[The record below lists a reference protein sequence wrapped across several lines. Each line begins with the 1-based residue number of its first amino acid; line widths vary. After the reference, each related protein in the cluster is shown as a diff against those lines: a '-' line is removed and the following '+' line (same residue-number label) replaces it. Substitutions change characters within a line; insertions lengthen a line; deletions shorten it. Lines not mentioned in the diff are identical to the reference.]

1 MGKNLSRNCLKV
13 SINLGIWGLLNLMI
27 VSQSAIAQ
35 ETFSR
40 SACPQKLADLA
51 PQMLADL
58 PSYTNRV
65 IQRSII
71 NHTQNLMLR
80 NFVIVASNP
89 DLEPLPL
96 INRQFQPVFPD
107 TSQQLFFTLLER
119 QYATQRAIEL
129 QNHYRAFFDL
139 TDQGWRLILL
149 FSHPSSLD
157 KNEPFFPTQE
167 SEDSA
172 IAQAINLWLRDCN
185 AGAIKFPITEKN
197 SEKTNLDPANLE
209 SESSP

>member
-13 SINLGIWGLLNLMI
+13 SINLGIMGLFGLMI

-35 ETFSR
+35 ETSSR
-40 SACPQKLADLA
+40 SACPEKLADLA
-51 PQMLADL
+51 PKMLADL

-71 NHTQNLMLR
+71 NHTQNLMPR
-80 NFVIVASNP
+80 NYVIVASHP
-89 DLEPLPL
+89 ELEPLPL
-96 INRQFQPVFPD
+96 INRQFKPVFPD

-119 QYATQRAIEL
+119 QYATHRAIEL
-129 QNHYRAFFDL
+129 QNHYWAFFDL
-139 TDQGWRLILL
+139 TDQQWRLILL
-149 FSHPSSLD
+149 FSQSSSLD
-157 KNEPFFPTQE
+157 KNEPFGLTQE
-167 SEDSA
+167 SENSA

-185 AGAIKFPITEKN
+185 AGAIKFPVIEKN

-209 SESSP
+209 SEPPP

>member
-1 MGKNLSRNCLKV
+1 MV
-13 SINLGIWGLLNLMI
+13 

-35 ETFSR
+35 ETSSR

>member
-1 MGKNLSRNCLKV
+1 MMGLF
-13 SINLGIWGLLNLMI
+13 GLML
-27 VSQSAIAQ
+27 VSQSVIAQ
-35 ETFSR
+35 ETVSQ

-65 IQRSII
+65 IQRNII
-71 NHTQNLMLR
+71 NHTQNLIIR
-80 NFVIVASNP
+80 NYVIVASNP

-96 INRQFQPVFPD
+96 INRQFKPVLPD

-119 QYATQRAIEL
+119 QYATQRMIEL
-129 QNHYRAFFDL
+129 QNHYWAFFDL
-139 TDQGWRLILL
+139 TDQKWRLILL
-149 FSHPSSLD
+149 FSQSPFRD
-157 KNEPFFPTQE
+157 KNEPFWLTQE
-167 SEDSA
+167 SENSA

-185 AGAIKFPITEKN
+185 AGAIKFPIAEKN
-197 SEKTNLDPANLE
+197 SEKTNLDPANLG

>member
-1 MGKNLSRNCLKV
+1 MMGLF
-13 SINLGIWGLLNLMI
+13 GLML

-35 ETFSR
+35 ETPSR
-40 SACPQKLADLA
+40 SACPEKLADLA

-71 NHTQNLMLR
+71 NHTQNLMPR
-80 NFVIVASNP
+80 NYVIVASHP
-89 DLEPLPL
+89 ELEPLPL

-129 QNHYRAFFDL
+129 QNHYWAFFDL

-149 FSHPSSLD
+149 FSQSSSWD
-157 KNEPFFPTQE
+157 KNEPFWLNQE
-167 SEDSA
+167 SENSA

-209 SESSP
+209 PQPPP

>member
-13 SINLGIWGLLNLMI
+13 SIHLGIIGLLGLMI
-27 VSQSAIAQ
+27 ASQSAIAQ
-35 ETFSR
+35 ETPSR
-40 SACPQKLADLA
+40 SACPEKLADLA
-51 PQMLADL
+51 PKMLADL

-65 IQRSII
+65 VQRSII
-71 NHTQNLMLR
+71 NHTQNLIIR
-80 NFVIVASNP
+80 NYVIIASNP

-119 QYATQRAIEL
+119 QYAAQRAIEL

-157 KNEPFFPTQE
+157 KNEPFFPTKE

-197 SEKTNLDPANLE
+197 SEQTNLDPANLQ
-209 SESSP
+209 SEPPP

>member
-13 SINLGIWGLLNLMI
+13 SINLGILGLLNLMV

-35 ETFSR
+35 ETSSR

-51 PQMLADL
+51 PKMLADL

-65 IQRSII
+65 VQRSII
-71 NHTQNLMLR
+71 NHTQNLLVR
-80 NFVIVASNP
+80 NYVIIASNP
-89 DLEPLPL
+89 ELEPLPL
-96 INRQFQPVFPD
+96 INRQFIPAFPD

-129 QNHYRAFFDL
+129 QNHYWAFFDL
-139 TDQGWRLILL
+139 TDQQWRLILL
-149 FSHPSSLD
+149 FSQSSSWD
-157 KNEPFFPTQE
+157 KNEPFGLTQE
-167 SEDSA
+167 SENSA

-185 AGAIKFPITEKN
+185 AGAIKFPIAEKN

-209 SESSP
+209 PESSP

>member
-13 SINLGIWGLLNLMI
+13 SINLGIWGLLGSMV

-35 ETFSR
+35 ETPSR
-40 SACPQKLADLA
+40 PACPEKLADLA
-51 PQMLADL
+51 PKMLADL

-65 IQRSII
+65 VQRSII
-71 NHTQNLMLR
+71 NHTQNLIIR
-80 NFVIVASNP
+80 NYVIVASNP
-89 DLEPLPL
+89 ELEPLPL
-96 INRQFQPVFPD
+96 INRQFKPVFPD

-119 QYATQRAIEL
+119 QYATHRAIEL

-172 IAQAINLWLRDCN
+172 ITQAINLWLRDCN
-185 AGAIKFPITEKN
+185 AGAIKFPVIEKN

-209 SESSP
+209 SEPPP

>member
-13 SINLGIWGLLNLMI
+13 VINLGIIGLVNLMM

-35 ETFSR
+35 ETTAR

-51 PQMLADL
+51 PKMLADL

-71 NHTQNLMLR
+71 NHTQNLLIR
-80 NFVIVASNP
+80 NYVIVASHP
-89 DLEPLPL
+89 ELEALPL
-96 INRQFQPVFPD
+96 INRQFKPVFPD

-119 QYATQRAIEL
+119 QYATERAIEL

-185 AGAIKFPITEKN
+185 AGAIKFPIAEKN
-197 SEKTNLDPANLE
+197 SEKTNLDGANLE
-209 SESSP
+209 PKSPP